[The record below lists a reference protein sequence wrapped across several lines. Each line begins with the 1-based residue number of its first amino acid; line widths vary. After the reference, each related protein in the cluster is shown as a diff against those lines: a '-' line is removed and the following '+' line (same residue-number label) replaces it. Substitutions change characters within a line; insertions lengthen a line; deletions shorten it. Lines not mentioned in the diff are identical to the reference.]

1 MVRPP
6 RKSGNGPSRRPSAYR
21 PRVAGRGRTSA
32 AGEPQT
38 PETTE
43 SPEITESPETTE
55 SPATTESS
63 ATAGTPEATESSPV
77 KDVSAESADS
87 SAESA
92 DGAGQGTADAA
103 VTADGAEDSLEG
115 TQDSVEGTAE
125 PVAEAAD
132 TAEPV
137 ADSTE
142 ADSTEAADSTDAAET
157 TAGGG
162 LSLTKSDAGAA
173 EARPTAK
180 TRRVARV
187 STIKPNTSSKT
198 STTEASSDQDSKK
211 RRVGSPTSLLR
222 LSRRTLTVLGVI
234 TGVLVIAAIVLAL
247 HPGATIGPNKA
258 FVDQAAT
265 TELVSQAQTKVC
277 TANSANGTKFDE
289 WSNKAR
295 AGLTGEALA
304 QFNKQVAPLK
314 QVMEQAKATT
324 DCQIDAIGV
333 RELTGS
339 GDDSRAVIVVNMVL
353 SGTQN
358 GVPTQSLTPRYQVNM
373 EKQGDS
379 WLIAKVADI

>member
-43 SPEITESPETTE
+43 SPDTTE

-63 ATAGTPEATESSPV
+63 ATAGAPEATESSPV

-115 TQDSVEGTAE
+115 TQDSAEGTAE

-142 ADSTEAADSTDAAET
+142 ADSTEAADSTDAADT

>member
-92 DGAGQGTADAA
+92 DGAGQGTA
-103 VTADGAEDSLEG
+103 GA
-115 TQDSVEGTAE
+115 
-125 PVAEAAD
+125 PD
-132 TAEPV
+132 TV
-137 ADSTE
+137 
-142 ADSTEAADSTDAAET
+142 ET
-157 TAGGG
+157 TAGDG
-162 LSLTKSDAGAA
+162 LSLKKSDAGAV

-198 STTEASSDQDSKK
+198 SATEASSDQDSKK

-234 TGVLVIAAIVLAL
+234 TGILVIAAIVLAL

-265 TELVSQAQTKVC
+265 TELVSQAQSKVC

>member
-92 DGAGQGTADAA
+92 DGAGQGTA
-103 VTADGAEDSLEG
+103 GA
-115 TQDSVEGTAE
+115 
-125 PVAEAAD
+125 PD
-132 TAEPV
+132 TV
-137 ADSTE
+137 
-142 ADSTEAADSTDAAET
+142 ET
-157 TAGGG
+157 TAGDG
-162 LSLTKSDAGAA
+162 LSLKKSDAGAV

-198 STTEASSDQDSKK
+198 SATEASSDQDSKK

-222 LSRRTLTVLGVI
+222 LSRSTVSY
-234 TGVLVIAAIVLAL
+234 TN
-247 HPGATIGPNKA
+247 H
-258 FVDQAAT
+258 
-265 TELVSQAQTKVC
+265 
-277 TANSANGTKFDE
+277 
-289 WSNKAR
+289 R
-295 AGLTGEALA
+295 AHET
-304 QFNKQVAPLK
+304 
-314 QVMEQAKATT
+314 
-324 DCQIDAIGV
+324 
-333 RELTGS
+333 
-339 GDDSRAVIVVNMVL
+339 
-353 SGTQN
+353 
-358 GVPTQSLTPRYQVNM
+358 
-373 EKQGDS
+373 
-379 WLIAKVADI
+379 

>member
-1 MVRPP
+1 MARPP

-21 PRVAGRGRTSA
+21 PRVAGRGRPSA
-32 AGEPQT
+32 AGESQT
-38 PETTE
+38 PEDV
-43 SPEITESPETTE
+43 ESPETTQ
-55 SPATTESS
+55 SPATTGTSE
-63 ATAGTPEATESSPV
+63 TAPV
-77 KDVSAESADS
+77 KGATAESADS
-87 SAESA
+87 SAEGAA
-92 DGAGQGTADAA
+92 DSEQGGADTADT
-103 VTADGAEDSLEG
+103 VEGAKDQDSAEG
-115 TQDSVEGTAE
+115 TTEPVADYTEAAETSE
-125 PVAEAAD
+125 PVAETTAAAL
-132 TAEPV
+132 T
-137 ADSTE
+137 
-142 ADSTEAADSTDAAET
+142 TEAADTTEVAEPAEGADTADAS
-157 TAGGG
+157 AGEGP
-162 LSLTKSDAGAA
+162 SLEKSDAGAA
-173 EARPTAK
+173 ETRPTAK

-187 STIKPNTSSKT
+187 STIKPNTGASKT
-198 STTEASSDQDSKK
+198 SATEASSDQDSKK
-211 RRVGSPTSLLR
+211 RRGGSPTSLLK

-234 TGVLVIAAIVLAL
+234 TGVLVIAAIVLAF

-339 GDDSRAVIVVNMVL
+339 GDGSRAVIVVNMVL